1 MKWLNRLS
9 QAIKGNSEK
18 EQQKQQIREAML
30 AAVRDGVITNDELRQ
45 IIDLC
50 NNSQLTYEELYHI
63 RVEAF
68 HAAVNLAIS
77 DRRIT
82 DAEEKSLHH
91 IHAAL
96 QLPNEVFADA
106 ASKIYKY
113 RQLYELERG
122 NLVCFPA
129 NNIMLKPGENCHW
142 FATAILIEERVV
154 SRRTVG
160 SSRGVSVRIMK
171 GVSYRIGSSKG
182 QLISETGLVPV
193 TSGVLYVT
201 NKRMVY
207 SGERKSFEIPYN
219 KLIDMELYSDG
230 MKFSV
235 TNRQKPYIFRTS
247 RIEDIEAIG
256 LLLSYAAD
264 GRF

>member
-113 RQLYELERG
+113 RQR
-122 NLVCFPA
+122 N
-129 NNIMLKPGENCHW
+129 
-142 FATAILIEERVV
+142 
-154 SRRTVG
+154 
-160 SSRGVSVRIMK
+160 
-171 GVSYRIGSSKG
+171 
-182 QLISETGLVPV
+182 
-193 TSGVLYVT
+193 
-201 NKRMVY
+201 Y
-207 SGERKSFEIPYN
+207 SGGVGLDFHDFFEVGE
-219 KLIDMELYSDG
+219 DVQ
-230 MKFSV
+230 V
-235 TNRQKPYIFRTS
+235 TLPQRVY
-247 RIEDIEAIG
+247 
-256 LLLSYAAD
+256 Y
-264 GRF
+264 